1 MSKYVIGL
9 DLGINNVGWA
19 IYDLNQSIILDKG
32 VVRYQ
37 ESSNAQDR
45 RAIRG
50 SRRLNKRKHH
60 RVERLAELL
69 FSIKFNTKRT
79 YEPELLEKRIKGL
92 SNELTEQ
99 EITNIIYYFAIHR
112 GYIPFDDEK
121 PDRETYKCKDD
132 EFPCTYLK
140 KFYDTYNKYRGQA
153 NLILMTDNMKELRE
167 ILVCQSKYNDKINK
181 NIIDRIIEIITSKR
195 EFWEGPGNHY
205 ENQLSPYGRYRSKE
219 DLIKFE
225 KDPTYHKC

>member
-19 IYDLNQSIILDKG
+19 VYDLNQSTILDKG

-45 RAIRG
+45 RSIRG

-92 SNELTEQ
+92 SKELTEQ
-99 EITNIIYYFAIHR
+99 EITNIIYNVEIQR
-112 GYIPFDDEK
+112 G
-121 PDRETYKCKDD
+121 
-132 EFPCTYLK
+132 
-140 KFYDTYNKYRGQA
+140 
-153 NLILMTDNMKELRE
+153 
-167 ILVCQSKYNDKINK
+167 
-181 NIIDRIIEIITSKR
+181 
-195 EFWEGPGNHY
+195 
-205 ENQLSPYGRYRSKE
+205 
-219 DLIKFE
+219 
-225 KDPTYHKC
+225 